1 MRNQNVICII
11 PIRSKSKSIKHKN
24 IKMLAG
30 FPLSV
35 YAIKAASNCKLFKK
49 IIIAVDNFSYKKKL
63 QKYIFDKRVSF
74 FKRSLNSSK
83 DNSPTEVVISEVL
96 KKNTKYDHSCLIQ
109 ATSPLL
115 KDDDII
121 LGYKKYLNG
130 KYDSLISGY
139 ITKKFFWKNIKKGI
153 KPINYNPSKRP
164 MRQTNKGTIV
174 ENGAFYF
181 FRTNGFFKK
190 KNRIFGRT
198 GVYLMD
204 EKNSIDIDTKSD
216 FEQAKKILN
225 RGK

>member
-1 MRNQNVICII
+1 MNNKTLLIVLIILIGAFSRII
-11 PIRSKSKSIKHKN
+11 PHPPNFTPIGAISILGGLYFGKKYLAF
-24 IKMLAG
+24 IIPFMAML
-30 FPLSV
+30 
-35 YAIKAASNCKLFKK
+35 
-49 IIIAVDNFSYKKKL
+49 
-63 QKYIFDKRVSF
+63 VS
-74 FKRSLNSSK
+74 
-83 DNSPTEVVISEVL
+83 
-96 KKNTKYDHSCLIQ
+96 
-109 ATSPLL
+109 
-115 KDDDII
+115 DII